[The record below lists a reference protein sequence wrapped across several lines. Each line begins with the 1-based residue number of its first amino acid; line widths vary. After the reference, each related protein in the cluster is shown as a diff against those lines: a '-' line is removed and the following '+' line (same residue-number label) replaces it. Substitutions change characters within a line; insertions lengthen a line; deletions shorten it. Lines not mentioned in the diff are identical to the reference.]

1 MMPQGG
7 DYFRALQSPRC
18 FPHPSLAGSTVRMR
32 ARGIS
37 GPVLVSG
44 RCGVVCD
51 VVHRGRRYA
60 VKCFTEQIQDLSERY
75 DAISGR
81 LVSIG
86 QPWKIAFEFIP
97 EGILV
102 NGSHFPVLKMD
113 WVQGSTL
120 EQYITA
126 HLGNR
131 SALTRLQQRFQ
142 AVVRDLADAGIA
154 HGDLQHGNI
163 LVLPSGELRL
173 VDYDG
178 MFVPGARHLGS
189 TERGHANFQSP
200 FRATQYGPHLD
211 RFSAWVIDLSLRS
224 LVIDPSLWQAAQG
237 GDDAL
242 LFTESDYADPRA
254 SKILQL
260 LGRKSDPLLRRFADI
275 VYGLAHEHDLDKI
288 PVLQD
293 PVRLR
298 VPQIAWPAPSPR
310 GRRTGASPTSGTPWY
325 VRTSPP
331 PGPSAPS
338 RPRGPS
344 TRGRPTTA
352 PQPTAWHALQPPPG
366 SSAPPPPPLPP
377 RPPPSP
383 PPPPS
388 WPPGYGQPYPHGQ
401 QRPYP
406 PPHPYGQPYQP
417 PSGWAPPPTVR
428 YDRLDELVKRS
439 RNLLIAAIVCVFCCA
454 YVEPFILF
462 KATSIIREIRFVDPA
477 SRGIGLARGAQIVSA
492 IGCLLLVVSLLL
504 SINSLVVSGGS

>member
-51 VVHRGRRYA
+51 VSHRGRRYA

-81 LVSIG
+81 LASIR

-102 NGSHFPVLKMD
+102 DGNEYPVLKMD

-120 EQYITA
+120 EQYIAA

-131 SALTRLQQRFQ
+131 SKLSRLQQRFQ
-142 AVVRDLADAGIA
+142 TIVRDLADAGIA

-163 LVLPSGELRL
+163 LVPPSGELRL

-189 TERGHANFQSP
+189 IERGHANYQSP
-200 FRATQYGPHLD
+200 FRANQYGPRVD
-211 RFSAWVIDLSLRS
+211 RFSAWVIDLSLRA

-260 LGRKSDPLLRRFADI
+260 LGCKSDTLLRRFADI
-275 VYGLAHEHDLDKI
+275 VYGLVREPDLDKI

-310 GRRTGASPTSGTPWY
+310 GRRTGTRPTSGTPWY

-331 PGPSAPS
+331 PGPSAPPS
-338 RPRGPS
+338 APRGPS

-352 PQPTAWHALQPPPG
+352 PQPTAWQAPQPSPG
-366 SSAPPPPPLPP
+366 SSAPPT
-377 RPPPSP
+377 
-383 PPPPS
+383 PPS
-388 WPPGYGQPYPHGQ
+388 WPPGYGQPYPYGQ
-401 QRPYP
+401 QQPY
-406 PPHPYGQPYQP
+406 PYGQQQP

-428 YDRLDELVKRS
+428 YDRLDELAKRS
-439 RNLLIAAIVCVFCCA
+439 RNLLIAAIVCLFCCA

-462 KATSIIREIRFVDPA
+462 KATSTLREIRRIYPV
-477 SRGIGLARGAQIVSA
+477 SRGTGLARGAQIVSA
-492 IGCLLLVVSLLL
+492 IGCLSLVVWILIA
-504 SINSLVVSGGS
+504 INSLINSSGS

>member
-51 VVHRGRRYA
+51 VAHRGRRYA
-60 VKCFTEQIQDLSERY
+60 VKCFTEQIQNLSERY

-81 LVSIG
+81 LASIR

-102 NGSHFPVLKMD
+102 DGNDYPVLKMD

-120 EQYITA
+120 EHYIAA

-131 SALTRLQQRFQ
+131 SELTRLQQRFQ

-178 MFVPGARHLGS
+178 MFVPGVHHLGS
-189 TERGHANFQSP
+189 IERGHANFQSP
-200 FRATQYGPHLD
+200 FRATQYGPHVD
-211 RFSAWVIDLSLRS
+211 RFSAWVIDLSLRA

-254 SKILQL
+254 SEILQL
-260 LGRKSDPLLRRFADI
+260 LGRKSDALLRRFADI
-275 VYGLAHEHDLDKI
+275 VHGLAREPDLDRI

-310 GRRTGASPTSGTPWY
+310 GR
-325 VRTSPP
+325 SPP
-331 PGPSAPS
+331 DVRHALVCTHVPPTRSQRSSHRTTKTVDP
-338 RPRGPS
+338 RPTHNRSPADRLAGATAS
-344 TRGRPTTA
+344 TRFQRAALAPELASRLRTTTA
-352 PQPTAWHALQPPPG
+352 VSLRTTTAVSLRTTTAVSLRTAA
-366 SSAPPPPPLPP
+366 SA
-377 RPPPSP
+377 
-383 PPPPS
+383 
-388 WPPGYGQPYPHGQ
+388 
-401 QRPYP
+401 
-406 PPHPYGQPYQP
+406 
-417 PSGWAPPPTVR
+417 TVR
-428 YDRLDELVKRS
+428 LGT
-439 RNLLIAAIVCVFCCA
+439 
-454 YVEPFILF
+454 
-462 KATSIIREIRFVDPA
+462 ATHCP
-477 SRGIGLARGAQIVSA
+477 L
-492 IGCLLLVVSLLL
+492 
-504 SINSLVVSGGS
+504 

>member
-32 ARGIS
+32 SRGTS
-37 GPVLVSG
+37 GPVLISG

-51 VVHRGRRYA
+51 VAHRGRRYA
-60 VKCFTEQIQDLSERY
+60 VKCFTEQIRDLSERY

-81 LVSIG
+81 LASIG

-97 EGILV
+97 EGIFV
-102 NGSHFPVLKMD
+102 DGNHYPVLKMD
-113 WVQGSTL
+113 WVEGMTL

-131 SALTRLQQRFQ
+131 GELARLQQRFQ

-163 LVLPSGELRL
+163 LVLPNGELRL

-189 TERGHANFQSP
+189 TERGHPNFQSP

-211 RFSAWVIDLSLRS
+211 RFSAWVIDLSLRA

-237 GDDAL
+237 GDEAL

-260 LGRKSDPLLRRFADI
+260 LGRKSDPLLRRFADVI
-275 VYGLAHEHDLDKI
+275 YCLSREPDIDKI
-288 PVLQD
+288 PMLQD
-293 PVRLR
+293 PGRLR
-298 VPQIAWPAPSPR
+298 VAQIAWPAPSPS
-310 GRRTGASPTSGTPWY
+310 GRRTGAPPTSGTPWY
-325 VRTSPP
+325 VRTSSP
-331 PGPSAPS
+331 PGPSAPPS

-344 TRGRPTTA
+344 TQGRPTTA
-352 PQPTAWHALQPPPG
+352 PQPTAWQAPQPPPG
-366 SSAPPPPPLPP
+366 SSAPPPT
-377 RPPPSP
+377 P
-383 PPPPS
+383 PPPAS

-401 QRPYP
+401 QRPYSYP
-406 PPHPYGQPYQP
+406 QQPYPQGQPYQP
-417 PSGWAPPPTVR
+417 SPGWLPPPTVR
-428 YDRLDELVKRS
+428 YERLDELAKRS

-454 YVEPFILF
+454 YAEPFILF
-462 KATSIIREIRFVDPA
+462 KATSTLREIRLIGPLA
-477 SRGIGLARGAQIVSA
+477 RGMGLARGAQIVSA
-492 IGCLLLVVSLLL
+492 IGCL
-504 SINSLVVSGGS
+504 SLVVSILLAIASLVGSSGS